1 MFNIEKKTAK
11 FGNKS
16 LISHGVHIWPSLSG
30 NIKSSKS
37 QYKLEDFMKNV
48 QVIHVNAYVIDITVT
63 QYIQV
68 REKVLNSVENH
79 L

>member
-1 MFNIEKKTAK
+1 
-11 FGNKS
+11 
-16 LISHGVHIWPSLSG
+16 
-30 NIKSSKS
+30 
-37 QYKLEDFMKNV
+37 MKNV